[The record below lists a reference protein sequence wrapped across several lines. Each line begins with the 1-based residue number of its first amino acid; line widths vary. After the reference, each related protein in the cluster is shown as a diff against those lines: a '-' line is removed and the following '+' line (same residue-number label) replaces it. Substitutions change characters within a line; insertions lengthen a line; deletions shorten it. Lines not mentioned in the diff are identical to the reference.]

1 MRIAW
6 NLAAIRGSIQ
16 GSALVPIIHLFTRPL
31 LVSLKGT
38 PIVTPQPSDPASGF
52 GPGEEAP
59 NVLVR
64 VADAIGERLGW
75 SRQTTMF
82 AISASLLAH
91 LVVLFIAAMIVR
103 PAQPASASDGR
114 GEVPMAISVEDELN
128 DSIEMSL
135 AEESPQMSDLNLDD
149 LFESTDI
156 EMPSSSLDLSAL
168 DLSELGEIGGAGDID
183 SDSGSSVFESGS
195 GGAASFFGIE
205 SSGNRFA
212 YIVDVSGS
220 MQGQRID
227 ALKRELT
234 RSVVGLRSQSQ
245 FTVILY
251 SSDAYQLGPA
261 GWRSTNDGSKR
272 QARSEIESM
281 QVRGATVPMPAFDI
295 VFSMQPRPDA
305 IYFMTD
311 GAFSNAEAVA
321 GEIAKLNRSSGRLVP
336 IHCITFMERDAEEI
350 MKQIARQSGGSYT
363 HVTSGATP

>member
-1 MRIAW
+1 
-6 NLAAIRGSIQ
+6 
-16 GSALVPIIHLFTRPL
+16 VPIIHLLESCRSDST
-31 LVSLKGT
+31 KG
-38 PIVTPQPSDPASGF
+38 IHIARPQPYVSASDV
-52 GPGEEAP
+52 GPIDVSS
-59 NVLVR
+59 NFLTR
-64 VADAIGERLGW
+64 IADRIGERLGW

-91 LVVLFIAAMIVR
+91 LIVLFVAALIVR
-103 PAQPASASDGR
+103 PAEPATASDGR
-114 GEVPMAISVEDELN
+114 GEVPMAISVEDELS

-149 LFESTDI
+149 LFENTEI

-212 YIVDVSGS
+212 YIVDVSIS

-234 RSVVGLRSQSQ
+234 RSIVGLRSQSQ

-251 SSDAYQLGPA
+251 SSDAYQLGPE

-272 QARSEIESM
+272 QAGSEIEKI

-295 VFSMQPRPDA
+295 VFEMQPRPDA

-311 GAFSNAEAVA
+311 GDFSNAEAVA
-321 GEIAKLNRSSGRLVP
+321 GEIARLNRSSGRLVP
-336 IHCITFMERDAEEI
+336 IHCITFMEREAEEV
-350 MKQIARQSGGSYT
+350 MKLIAKQSGGSYT
-363 HVTSGATP
+363 HVSTGSAP